1 MIQTLCDTGPLLA
14 IIDPKQGDS
23 HRRCMEQLKLL
34 QGKLLTTWPCVAEAM
49 HLADNIG
56 GRPLQKALWSLLSTV
71 VFDIA
76 MTEKARGDRMD
87 ELMDRYQNV
96 PMDFADASLFVLAE
110 GFRMPSHLYAR

>member
-56 GRPLQKALWSLLSTV
+56 G
-71 VFDIA
+71 
-76 MTEKARGDRMD
+76 
-87 ELMDRYQNV
+87 
-96 PMDFADASLFVLAE
+96 
-110 GFRMPSHLYAR
+110 LYAR